1 VAPFKDAAAISEP
14 VPEPVAVNPV
24 APSAMVSSISTAT
37 PSDMGDISP
46 EAPGGNASLADG
58 TAPFTEP
65 IMVDAAMPGDSS
77 ASSESVVPE
86 VVPTAAIVFSLQ
98 SGSWAGDMEMVL
110 PQGSASTIKH
120 LVAHAP
126 VPDSDAVNHEM
137 GQSDA
142 SVLPPANTS
151 NDAVLSPGAVGD
163 EMEVQQPVASA
174 AQTVQSDACA
184 QSIADSIS
192 SLQETAAVSL
202 EPNSSSQL
210 DNCTVVTNS
219 QLTADDINAAAGD
232 SSRISS
238 SGLAKMADLSS
249 ELAVSAAAADGNL
262 LALATA
268 TDQTASVT
276 KSDADAVMS
285 SSAAAEPLGAA
296 AEEPLQTHNL
306 INAHHQ
312 ELQDAHSTN
321 AQPTLLSPGVSANMP
336 TANANM
342 LGELLRQASSARDSS
357 QELVTQPQALPAS
370 VSPAKDRRVSAADAA
385 APPAIPSAICGD
397 VDDENDETLD
407 SPGDVDDENDKTLD
421 SPGDVDDEN
430 DETLDSPGDVD
441 DENDETL
448 DSPDETLDSPDETLD
463 SPGSA
468 THVSL
473 PQAEPRSQ
481 APSSA
486 AAPASKAE
494 EESGEHT
501 TR

>member
-1 VAPFKDAAAISEP
+1 MLPTSPVPTAAPSLTEPVPLDGTIIGPLEDIVAPLKNAVAISEP
-14 VPEPVAVNPV
+14 VPEPIGITPH
-24 APSAMVSSISTAT
+24 APSAVVTSTTISTAA
-37 PSDMGDISP
+37 PSDVGNVSR

-65 IMVDAAMPGDSS
+65 TMVDAAMPGDPS
-77 ASSESVVPE
+77 ASSEYVVPE
-86 VVPTAAIVFSLQ
+86 VVPTAAVIFSLQ

-110 PQGSASTIKH
+110 PHGSASTIKH

-151 NDAVLSPGAVGD
+151 NNAVLSPGAVGD

-174 AQTVQSDACA
+174 AQTVQSDASA

-210 DNCTVVTNS
+210 DNCTVVINH
-219 QLTADDINAAAGD
+219 QLTADDINAAPGD

-249 ELAVSAAAADGNL
+249 ELAVSAAAANGNL
-262 LALATA
+262 LALATT

-276 KSDADAVMS
+276 KSDANAVMS

-296 AEEPLQTHNL
+296 AEEPLQTDNL

-312 ELQDAHSTN
+312 ELLDAHSTS
-321 AQPTLLSPGVSANMP
+321 AQPTLLSPGVSANMS

-357 QELVTQPQALPAS
+357 QELLTQPQALPAS

-385 APPAIPSAICGD
+385 APPAISSAINGN
-397 VDDENDETLD
+397 VDDENDESLD
-407 SPGDVDDENDKTLD
+407 SPGL
-421 SPGDVDDEN
+421 
-430 DETLDSPGDVD
+430 
-441 DENDETL
+441 
-448 DSPDETLDSPDETLD
+448 
-463 SPGSA
+463 A

-481 APSSA
+481 APSLA
-486 AAPASKAE
+486 ASKAE
-494 EESGEHT
+494 EGSGEHT